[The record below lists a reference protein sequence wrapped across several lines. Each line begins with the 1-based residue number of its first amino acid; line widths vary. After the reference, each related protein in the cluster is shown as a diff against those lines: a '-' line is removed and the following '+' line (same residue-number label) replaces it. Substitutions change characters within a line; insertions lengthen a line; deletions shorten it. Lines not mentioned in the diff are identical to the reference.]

1 MDTELQLED
10 SGVTFETTMGNS
22 LNTESIPAD
31 DINVLIA
38 FLISISLFILLV
50 ALVAYIIYAFLLS
63 RIFKKAGVESWKA
76 WVPVYNVWKILE
88 IGGQKGFWAILAFV
102 PIINIASMIFTYIAM
117 YHIGLKL
124 GKKDWFILL
133 AIFIPIVWYGWLA
146 LDGSKWQG
154 DDSSQ
159 IPASPQP
166 PQIPNTPQPPVAPQN
181 NF

>member
-63 RIFKKAGVESWKA
+63 RIFKKAGVES
-76 WVPVYNVWKILE
+76 
-88 IGGQKGFWAILAFV
+88 
-102 PIINIASMIFTYIAM
+102 
-117 YHIGLKL
+117 
-124 GKKDWFILL
+124 
-133 AIFIPIVWYGWLA
+133 
-146 LDGSKWQG
+146 
-154 DDSSQ
+154 
-159 IPASPQP
+159 
-166 PQIPNTPQPPVAPQN
+166 
-181 NF
+181 